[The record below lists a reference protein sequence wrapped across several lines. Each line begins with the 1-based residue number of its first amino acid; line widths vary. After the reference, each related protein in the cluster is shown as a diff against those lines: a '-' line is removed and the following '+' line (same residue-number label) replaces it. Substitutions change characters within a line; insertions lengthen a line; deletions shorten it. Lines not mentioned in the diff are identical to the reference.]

1 MRILSSNVS
10 PKQYSS
16 KNLTEFY
23 SHHILVQSRLE
34 QCSLHVVLFSSESIK
49 KGEYSMDVNQLFLL
63 LANALTFATAV
74 VSLLHVASERD
85 ESHKEK

>member
-1 MRILSSNVS
+1 
-10 PKQYSS
+10 
-16 KNLTEFY
+16 
-23 SHHILVQSRLE
+23 
-34 QCSLHVVLFSSESIK
+34 
-49 KGEYSMDVNQLFLL
+49 MDVNQLFLL